1 VNGPSVN
8 GPSVNGKEQVMT
20 PSDTQSLRDD
30 LAFLRALVE
39 PADASQRYW
48 RAFGEAYFAAGACYG
63 VQILLNVGQML
74 GLIPATDRVALAIGF
89 APTLVFI
96 GLLVWIIARHR
107 GGQAGTGLMARAVGN
122 LFGVLGLANLGLAAA
137 IGWVAIREHSITTW
151 LIYPCCVFIL
161 QGAAWLV
168 ALSLRRKRWYGWVAA
183 GWIISGL
190 GMAASIE
197 SMPWYAAF
205 GGFGLIVCMALPGW
219 HLMRTNRYAT
229 AEVG

>member
-1 VNGPSVN
+1 
-8 GPSVNGKEQVMT
+8 MT

-39 PADASQRYW
+39 PADSGQRYW
-48 RAFGEAYFAAGACYG
+48 RAFGEAYLAAGVCYG
-63 VQILLNVGQML
+63 AQILLNVGQML
-74 GLIPATDRVALAIGF
+74 GLVPATGGAALAIGVV
-89 APTLVFI
+89 PTLVFV
-96 GLLVWIIARHR
+96 GLLVWIIVRHR
-107 GGQAGTGLMARAVGN
+107 GGQAGSGLMARAVGN

-137 IGWVAIREHSITTW
+137 IGYVALREHSMTTW

-168 ALSLRRKRWYGWVAA
+168 ALSLRRTRWYGLVAL
-183 GWIISGL
+183 GWIVSGL

-197 SMPWYAAF
+197 SMAWYAAF
-205 GGFGLIVCMALPGW
+205 GAFGLVFCMALPGW

-229 AEVG
+229 AEVD